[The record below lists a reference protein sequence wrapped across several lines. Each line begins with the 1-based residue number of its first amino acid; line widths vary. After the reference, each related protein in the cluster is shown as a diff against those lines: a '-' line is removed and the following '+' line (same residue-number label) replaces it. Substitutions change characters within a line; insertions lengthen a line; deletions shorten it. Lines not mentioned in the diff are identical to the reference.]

1 MGLFSKTRPADPI
14 IEPRDLLREFREKY
28 PDAPLSGF
36 VRLMQAAIAQRMQQG
51 HSNQNITYLAAIIE
65 AVAERAEEMGR

>member
-1 MGLFSKTRPADPI
+1 MALFSKTRPANEI

-36 VRLMQAAIAQRMQQG
+36 VRLMQAAIAQRTQQG
-51 HSNQNITYLAAIIE
+51 NPNQNIA
-65 AVAERAEEMGR
+65 